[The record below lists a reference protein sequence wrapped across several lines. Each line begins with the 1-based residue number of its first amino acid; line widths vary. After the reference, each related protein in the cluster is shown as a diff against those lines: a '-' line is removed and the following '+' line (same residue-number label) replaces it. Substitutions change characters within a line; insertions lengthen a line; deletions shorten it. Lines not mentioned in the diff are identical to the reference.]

1 MKRIDLLYIAM
12 VMLLLSAC
20 RKAYKDVPTVQTTI
34 ATTYPDHFSKREAG
48 DVTLTITNSS
58 TGQVFN
64 AQTDAQG
71 KVSVPGLIN
80 GSYTVLATKLISA
93 EEAEDLIGV
102 AISFPMNGTSRIT
115 VREGAPEE
123 VIPMNGTRPKP
134 LLFKEIYYTGSRT
147 TSNGTYF
154 SDQFYEIYNNTDQV
168 IYADSLCIANTGGS
182 SGQTPTGRTWGFR
195 PDQQFIY
202 LQNVWMIP
210 GNGHDHPIQPGK
222 SIVIAQDGID
232 HQKDPLGNSKSPVDL
247 GPNYAQWESYVPR
260 ADNRDLDADVP
271 NLQAVY
277 LGSVGFDWLTPV
289 FGPAMV
295 IFKHKDVANLPLF
308 TEPGATLSSQ
318 FMQLP
323 VDSVYDAV
331 DCLANSTAGAFKRIP
346 DALDAGFNF
355 CSGTYVGEGLRRRVA
370 SEVNG
375 RKVLQD
381 LNNST
386 IDFEMVKPPVVRQ

>member
-1 MKRIDLLYIAM
+1 
-12 VMLLLSAC
+12 
-20 RKAYKDVPTVQTTI
+20 
-34 ATTYPDHFSKREAG
+34 
-48 DVTLTITNSS
+48 
-58 TGQVFN
+58 
-64 AQTDAQG
+64 
-71 KVSVPGLIN
+71 
-80 GSYTVLATKLISA
+80 
-93 EEAEDLIGV
+93 
-102 AISFPMNGTSRIT
+102 
-115 VREGAPEE
+115 
-123 VIPMNGTRPKP
+123 
-134 LLFKEIYYTGSRT
+134 
-147 TSNGTYF
+147 
-154 SDQFYEIYNNTDQV
+154 
-168 IYADSLCIANTGGS
+168 
-182 SGQTPTGRTWGFR
+182 
-195 PDQQFIY
+195 
-202 LQNVWMIP
+202 MIP